1 MTSPAFKCQPLC
13 TLEQNASHLV
23 QPFTLALVSVL
34 QLREGVWSTRTSFLT
49 FPFLFLFLFL
59 FLPLLQ
65 EFTFILM
72 ISLTYFTFHMFY
84 LGTSMPRSR
93 LSVLPPRHPQDKV
106 ALSQTMCSLS
116 PGLKVQI
123 VFGNWFNPSG
133 QSQILPQFFLPIV
146 IYFRAT

>member
-13 TLEQNASHLV
+13 TLEPNASHLV
-23 QPFTLALVSVL
+23 QPFTLALISVL
-34 QLREGVWSTRTSFLT
+34 QLGEEVDL
-49 FPFLFLFLFL
+49 FPNIPFPFLFLFL

-65 EFTFILM
+65 EFTFILR
-72 ISLTYFTFHMFY
+72 ISLVYFTFHMFY

-93 LSVLPPRHPQDKV
+93 LSFSPPRHPQDKV
-106 ALSQTMCSLS
+106 VLSQTMCSLS
-116 PGLKVQI
+116 PGPKVQI
-123 VFGNWFNPSG
+123 VFGNWFNSDG